1 MLIGVVLAHQ
11 LLTEQVVVL
20 YPDATMTQL
29 HIAYESSR
37 RESYK
42 RFMSLSTDSMR
53 SEIKEKPFNAFLGAL
68 FVEGGRTAVLSYFV
82 ANYKFPAKVPTW
94 GSYSGILAGSSENWW
109 ICKSMSATRR
119 HPRRL
124 LRKRMEG
131 AAEALSVQLSTVALA
146 SNILL
151 RLDDLQIQLG
161 YRFNNPK
168 LLCLAFVHVGS
179 LQLPRERF

>member
-1 MLIGVVLAHQ
+1 MQ
-11 LLTEQVVVL
+11 LLTNWC
-20 YPDATMTQL
+20 A
-29 HIAYESSR
+29 ICA
-37 RESYK
+37 
-42 RFMSLSTDSMR
+42 
-53 SEIKEKPFNAFLGAL
+53 GAL

-119 HPRRL
+119 HPRRWTTCSHSALLVAYFLLIKFPSSSGRLWEDHCHQLLHARRCHNACRL

-161 YRFNNPK
+161 
-168 LLCLAFVHVGS
+168 
-179 LQLPRERF
+179 